1 MPTAFQKKYWNILC
15 LKKLHQQYH
24 FFIFVCVHME
34 VLILSIIKL

>member
-1 MPTAFQKKYWNILC
+1 MPTAFQKKYCNILC
-15 LKKLHQQYH
+15 LKKLQQYH